1 MHRLILVERDPLSYA
16 SWPSLIQ
23 KQRILGLTAQEIVS
37 TYQGFEGELV
47 CFFEVKENAND
58 FKKMKDEGL
67 KLKQLGSCFLLNVLS
82 TPSEMPSFLNDQAIK
97 VGYDVG
103 VCEEESTI
111 YSSIFHEILFGVV
124 DELVTYKDFLNENFL
139 FPDRSLAEKYVGV
152 HNEMSAKG
160 KDVEDYMEMT
170 IYEIWKYK
178 A

>member
-1 MHRLILVERDPLSYA
+1 MRNE
-16 SWPSLIQ
+16 
-23 KQRILGLTAQEIVS
+23 
-37 TYQGFEGELV
+37 
-47 CFFEVKENAND
+47 C
-58 FKKMKDEGL
+58 L

-82 TPSEMPSFLNDQAIK
+82 TPSEMPSFLNEQAIK
-97 VGYDVG
+97 AGYDIG